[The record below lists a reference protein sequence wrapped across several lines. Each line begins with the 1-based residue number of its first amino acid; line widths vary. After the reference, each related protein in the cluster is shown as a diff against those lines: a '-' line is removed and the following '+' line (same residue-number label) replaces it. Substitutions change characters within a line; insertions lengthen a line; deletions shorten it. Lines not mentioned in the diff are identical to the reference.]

1 MVQILTDLFSFSE
14 LWIWLLRYFVL
25 IDYQERIFEKE
36 RKEIMASKEVSPHI
50 SFSFDFTIASWQL
63 TWPHCHISLR
73 FKSIAVEFWFVECF
87 FVDSYDDHLS
97 RECLSEVGELEKQFS
112 QKYSRLQK
120 IAFQILTTPPTRSH
134 HKVKL
139 QWKDFSISK
148 SKPRSRAD
156 KPFGVNQLRLQQC
169 FILQVHL
176 TDRRP
181 SLGQD
186 EGFLSLARQ
195 DWHAPRPHQKADSE
209 SGDAL
214 CLLFWNTRLWMD
226 PRNWS
231 QALSRV

>member
-1 MVQILTDLFSFSE
+1 MHGKIATGRNFDGEPYFSFLSLFSNIRKFFEDFKLWKYSSYIRKRFKPFCQSVISKMVQILTDLFSFSE

-112 QKYSRLQK
+112 RK
-120 IAFQILTTPPTRSH
+120 
-134 HKVKL
+134 
-139 QWKDFSISK
+139 
-148 SKPRSRAD
+148 
-156 KPFGVNQLRLQQC
+156 
-169 FILQVHL
+169 
-176 TDRRP
+176 
-181 SLGQD
+181 
-186 EGFLSLARQ
+186 
-195 DWHAPRPHQKADSE
+195 
-209 SGDAL
+209 
-214 CLLFWNTRLWMD
+214 
-226 PRNWS
+226 
-231 QALSRV
+231 